1 MPPPPAPSLN
11 PTAASSGLQ
20 QQQQVPA
27 GPFLSAWGTNLVL
40 DGRLWSRST
49 ASSAATE
56 ELPAVYAVYDP
67 PHCYQEEESASHLQR
82 LDQVIAAPV
91 TAEATFVNHMDVPVP
106 IERARVHFEETDWH
120 LVEPTPGVPPPPPG
134 DPPPVPAD
142 VPVVPMSPDVR
153 SATVDSYEEHDA
165 TDVSL
170 LGVPGDPTV

>member
-1 MPPPPAPSLN
+1 M
-11 PTAASSGLQ
+11 
-20 QQQQVPA
+20 
-27 GPFLSAWGTNLVL
+27 
-40 DGRLWSRST
+40 
-49 ASSAATE
+49 
-56 ELPAVYAVYDP
+56 PAVYAVYGP
-67 PHCYQEEESASHLQR
+67 PHYYQEEESASHLHR

-91 TAEATFVNHMDVPVP
+91 AAEATFVNHLPVP

-142 VPVVPMSPDVR
+142 APVVLMSPGVR

-170 LGVPGDPTV
+170 LGVPGGPIV